1 MSAKMDFTIMKA
13 LSYLNAPFWLMG
25 VVGAEKSYMKNPI
38 IGSERLNKLGLHRKR
53 VEIAEAM
60 ANSRRSRLASV
71 VPDEHRAFFDQNGY
85 MVVENFLPA
94 EIYEKLL
101 METAEKTFAAREM
114 RQGQTV
120 TRMTP
125 LPPEVL
131 NANPGIA
138 SAARSPLAKGMIR
151 YAASQGGQPHC
162 FMQTVIAEPNKGP
175 KDPQTDVHSDT
186 FHATAKAWL
195 FLQDVGEEDGP
206 FCFVPGSHKMTPERL
221 EWEYENS
228 LSASAD
234 NRSHHASGSFR
245 IQAEE
250 LDRLGLSQPVR
261 MAVPGNTLIV
271 ADTHAFHGRTP
282 SERPT
287 TRAEIHWHHRR
298 NPFLPW
304 TGLDPVSLPLIR
316 EREMNLFLG
325 VSDFQEKHMKKP
337 TIWRDVGDVKLRSE
351 AHI

>member
-1 MSAKMDFTIMKA
+1 MKA

-25 VVGAEKSYMKNPI
+25 VMGSEKSYRKNPI
-38 IGSERLNKLGLHRKR
+38 IGSATLNRWGLHKKR
-53 VEIAEAM
+53 VEMAEAL
-60 ANSRRSRLASV
+60 AASRRRRLGSAVSE
-71 VPDEHRAFFDQNGY
+71 EHRSFFDANGY
-85 MVVENFLPA
+85 MIVENFLPP
-94 EIYEKLL
+94 
-101 METAEKTFAAREM
+101 ETYAAVLRETEENAFAAREM

-131 NANPGIA
+131 NAHPGLA
-138 SAARSPLAKGMIR
+138 AAARSPVARSMMR
-151 YAASQGGQPHC
+151 YASSQGGQPHC
-162 FMQTVIAEPNKGP
+162 FLQTVIAEPKGGK

-228 LSASAD
+228 LTASND
-234 NRSHHASGSFR
+234 GRSHHASGSFR
-245 IQAEE
+245 IRAEE
-250 LDRLGLSQPVR
+250 LDRLGLPQPVR

-287 TRAEIHWHHRR
+287 TRAEVHWHHRR

-304 TGLDPVSLPLIR
+304 TGLDPISLPFIR

-325 VSDFQEKHMKKP
+325 LSDFQEKHFKQR
-337 TIWRDVGDVKLRSE
+337 TIWRDVGEVKLRSE